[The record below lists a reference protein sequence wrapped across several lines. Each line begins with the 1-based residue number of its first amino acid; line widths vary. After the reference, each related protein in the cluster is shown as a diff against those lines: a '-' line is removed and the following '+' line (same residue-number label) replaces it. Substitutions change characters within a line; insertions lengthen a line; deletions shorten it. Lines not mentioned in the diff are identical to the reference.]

1 MEKFYAVWSS
11 DSSHSGPECV
21 SDAVSTDQGP
31 TYGTSAYTIC
41 STKESRLSRILS
53 CQCQACV
60 RLTSGLSGLPDLT
73 DLMSGLT
80 DDEHFDMYVG
90 MLAFVYTCV

>member
-1 MEKFYAVWSS
+1 MATAR
-11 DSSHSGPECV
+11 DRP
-21 SDAVSTDQGP
+21 
-31 TYGTSAYTIC
+31 
-41 STKESRLSRILS
+41 LS

-60 RLTSGLSGLPDLT
+60 RLTSALSGLPDLT
-73 DLMSGLT
+73 DLTSDLT

>member
-1 MEKFYAVWSS
+1 VRMGDSCIKHARDMMTSS
-11 DSSHSGPECV
+11 AESVPMLAIYGPMISDHQ
-21 SDAVSTDQGP
+21 SDA
-31 TYGTSAYTIC
+31 
-41 STKESRLSRILS
+41 LS
-53 CQCQACV
+53 CHCV

-73 DLMSGLT
+73 DLTSGLT